1 MYCRLQALEGDWHEF
16 ESKALRKENERKDKE
31 ARRALQKEAAVA
43 KEKEKKRA
51 PDGSSAERDAKRQ
64 QTALPNAESG
74 KTNEP
79 IPA

>member
-1 MYCRLQALEGDWHEF
+1 
-16 ESKALRKENERKDKE
+16 LRKENERKDKE

-64 QTALPNAESG
+64 QTAPPNAESG
-74 KTNEP
+74 KTNEA

>member
-1 MYCRLQALEGDWHEF
+1 
-16 ESKALRKENERKDKE
+16 LRKENERKDKE

-51 PDGSSAERDAKRQ
+51 PDGSSAERDTKRQ
-64 QTALPNAESG
+64 QTAPPNTELG
-74 KTNEP
+74 KNNEQ